1 MLGKQHSLCIP
12 DEASKKIEY
21 LTSLHNLMIDRLGVS
36 IQNYKYDKDD
46 IIYIYILLL
55 IWLNLLMLYIKY
67 LLINLIMIG

>member
-21 LTSLHNLMIDRLGVS
+21 LTSLHNLMIDGLGVS
-36 IQNYKYDKDD
+36 IQNYKYDKVD

-67 LLINLIMIG
+67 LLINLITIG